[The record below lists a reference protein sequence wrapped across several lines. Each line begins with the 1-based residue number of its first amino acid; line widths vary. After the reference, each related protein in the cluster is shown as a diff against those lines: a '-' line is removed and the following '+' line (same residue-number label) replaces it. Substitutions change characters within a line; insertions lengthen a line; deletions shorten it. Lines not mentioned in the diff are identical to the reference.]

1 MKGVFMTGTRYFLP
15 QDEIT
20 QFIDAFSGNRQY
32 LDYIRTKKFAVK
44 STDLT
49 YRIINTWTNFG
60 LLNDNRKRYEQGW
73 RKFSIIDLFWIKIIE
88 KVRNFGF
95 SLEKIK
101 QIKNYLFSKIKLY
114 GLQNQVITTDFIIIE
129 FAFFRTCS
137 FSGGGNTYLMIEND
151 GCSTIITP
159 RDFVINNGLNQLP
172 NSYIFLNLNKIAK
185 EIFGDKIQ
193 IHSDNLFQLDET
205 EIEFIK
211 AKRLENNDS
220 IILEQKNNS
229 DIIKAQKS
237 TYTKDAGGL
246 HNIINQ
252 IKTGEIV
259 NGNFYNGTL
268 EKVTTQTKKVIKKNS

>member
-1 MKGVFMTGTRYFLP
+1 MKGVFMTGIRYFLP

-20 QFIDAFSGNRQY
+20 QFIDAFSSNRQY

-73 RKFSIIDLFWIKIIE
+73 RKFSILDLFWIKIIE
-88 KVRNFGF
+88 KVRNFGL

-129 FAFFRTCS
+129 FAFFRTYS

-172 NSYIFLNLNKIAK
+172 DSHIFLNLNKIAK

>member
-1 MKGVFMTGTRYFLP
+1 MHRFRVRVHGPRIHIADTGAVY
-15 QDEIT
+15 
-20 QFIDAFSGNRQY
+20 
-32 LDYIRTKKFAVK
+32 RTASQQRPF
-44 STDLT
+44 
-49 YRIINTWTNFG
+49 RISFHGI
-60 LLNDNRKRYEQGW
+60 LQG
-73 RKFSIIDLFWIKIIE
+73 
-88 KVRNFGF
+88 
-95 SLEKIK
+95 
-101 QIKNYLFSKIKLY
+101 
-114 GLQNQVITTDFIIIE
+114 
-129 FAFFRTCS
+129 RTH
-137 FSGGGNTYLMIEND
+137 
-151 GCSTIITP
+151 
-159 RDFVINNGLNQLP
+159 
-172 NSYIFLNLNKIAK
+172 IFPSSSS
-185 EIFGDKIQ
+185 GDKIQ